1 MQGVAASFV
10 IASRADGK
18 IGISARSLGELNVQ
32 LVMEELGG
40 GGHLTNAACQLDVEY
55 SGRSRRNSKSR
66 IRIQNGKGKFIMK
79 VIFLKD
85 VKGKGK
91 KGEVKEVSVG
101 YAQNFLL
108 KNNLAVEA
116 TAGNISKLEGQKNR
130 VAKDAAE
137 ELAEAKVLKEQID
150 KITVEMKAKSGE
162 GGRLFGSITTKQI
175 AEALNKTEGIKV
187 DRRKMELPDAIRA
200 LGFTNVPIKIHPE
213 VTATLKVHVIE
224 E

>member
-1 MQGVAASFV
+1 
-10 IASRADGK
+10 
-18 IGISARSLGELNVQ
+18 
-32 LVMEELGG
+32 
-40 GGHLTNAACQLDVEY
+40 
-55 SGRSRRNSKSR
+55 
-66 IRIQNGKGKFIMK
+66 MK

-85 VKGKGK
+85 VKGVGTKGDM
-91 KGEVKEVSVG
+91 KEVSVG

-116 TAGNISKLEGQKNR
+116 TAGNISRLEGQKNR

-137 ELAEAKVLKEQID
+137 ELAEAKVLKEKID

-200 LGFTNVPIKIHPE
+200 LGFTNVPIRIHPD
-213 VTATLKVHVIE
+213 VTATLKVHVVE
-224 E
+224 ER

>member
-1 MQGVAASFV
+1 
-10 IASRADGK
+10 
-18 IGISARSLGELNVQ
+18 
-32 LVMEELGG
+32 
-40 GGHLTNAACQLDVEY
+40 
-55 SGRSRRNSKSR
+55 
-66 IRIQNGKGKFIMK
+66 MK
-79 VIFLKD
+79 VILLKD
-85 VKGKGK
+85 VKSIGTKGD
-91 KGEVKEVSVG
+91 VKEVSVG

-116 TAGNISKLEGQKNR
+116 TPGNISRLEGQKNR

-150 KITVEMKAKSGE
+150 EITVEMKAKSGE

-200 LGFTNVPIKIHPE
+200 LGFTNVPIRIHPD
-213 VTATLKVHVIE
+213 VTATLKVHVVE
-224 E
+224 EG